1 MVRTILFVALG
12 GLALAFAGRWVAE
25 WRQGRAQGLPTVLD
39 VFVGFAT
46 NFFDTL
52 GIGSFAPTTS
62 AFKLWKMVPDER
74 VPGTLHVGHTPPV
87 IVQAFIFI
95 AIVRVSMLTLVS
107 MIVASVIGA
116 WFGAGIVARWP
127 RRRIQIGMGIALLI
141 AAASFVLANLG
152 LFPLG
157 GDALALGPG
166 ALVLA
171 AGVNLVLGALMTL
184 GIGIY
189 APSMILVS
197 LLGMNPVTAF
207 PIMMGSSAFLM
218 PVAAWRFLSA
228 AAYRHRTA
236 LGLSLGGVPAVLI
249 AAFIVKSLELT
260 TLRWLVVV
268 VVTYAAA
275 AMLRSA
281 HLERE
286 RSRPMAPGA
295 EP

>member
-1 MVRTILFVALG
+1 MARTMLFVALG
-12 GLALAFAGRWVAE
+12 GLGVAFLGRWVTQA
-25 WRQGRAQGLPTVLD
+25 RRGAQGGWPSLLD
-39 VFVGFAT
+39 GLVGFVT

-62 AFKLWKMVPDER
+62 AFKLWKMVPDEQ

-95 AIVRVSMLTLVS
+95 AAVEVGMATLVS
-107 MIVASVIGA
+107 MIVASVLGA
-116 WFGAGIVARWP
+116 WLGAGVVAAWP

-141 AAASFVLANLG
+141 AAASFVMANLG
-152 LFPLG
+152 LFPIGGEATGLG
-157 GDALALGPG
+157 TGALAL
-166 ALVLA
+166 AVA
-171 AGVNLVLGALMTL
+171 VNFVLGALMTL

-218 PVAAWRFLSA
+218 PAAAWRFLGA
-228 AAYRHRTA
+228 DRYRHPTA
-236 LGLSLGGVPAVLI
+236 LGLSLGGLPAVLI
-249 AAFIVKSLELT
+249 AAFIVKQLEVA

-281 HLERE
+281 WIETR
-286 RSRPMAPGA
+286 RPAAAPLA
-295 EP
+295 

>member
-1 MVRTILFVALG
+1 MVRTVLFVALA
-12 GLALAFAGRWVAE
+12 GLAVAFAAHWVRE
-25 WRQGRAQGLPTVLD
+25 VRRGRASGGPSILD
-39 VFVGFAT
+39 VTVGFVT

-95 AIVRVSMLTLVS
+95 AIVQVGMLTLIP
-107 MIVASVIGA
+107 MIIASVLGA
-116 WFGAGIVARWP
+116 WLGAGVVAAWP

-141 AAASFVLANLG
+141 AATSFVMANLG
-152 LFPLG
+152 AFPLG
-157 GDALALGPG
+157 GDAVSLGPAALAL
-166 ALVLA
+166 AVA
-171 AGVNLVLGALMTL
+171 ANFVLGALMTL

-218 PVAAWRFLSA
+218 PVAAWRFLDA
-228 AAYRHRTA
+228 NAYRHRTA
-236 LGLSLGGVPAVLI
+236 LGLTLGGIPAVLI

-260 TLRWLVVV
+260 TLRWLVVI

-281 HLERE
+281 WLEGRMGG
-286 RSRPMAPGA
+286 RADRR
-295 EP
+295 